1 MSAAARVNAVL
12 VAPGATAAESALC
25 YGAAAAGAVVAA
37 TAAAGAGLPPW
48 PVAVLAVVAFDLVGG
63 AVVNATPAASR
74 RFHGPAGSDRRRLAF
89 VAGHVHPFVL
99 ALTVPGFG
107 WAAAALTYGLVLA
120 GAAAVVAVAPPLR
133 RPLAHGVVALG
144 TAGALVIAPVPAVLA
159 WVTPVLMVKLLLG
172 HLLPGQGT

>member
-1 MSAAARVNAVL
+1 VSAAARVNAAL

-25 YGAAAAGAVVAA
+25 YGAAAAGAVLAA
-37 TAAAGAGLPPW
+37 TGAAGAGLPPW

-89 VAGHVHPFVL
+89 VAGHVHLFVL

-120 GAAAVVAVAPPLR
+120 GAVAVLAAPRPLR
-133 RPLAHGVVALG
+133 RPVAFAVTAVGGPAALLA
-144 TAGALVIAPVPAVLA
+144 APVPAVLA

-172 HLLPGQGT
+172 HLLPGERT